1 MLAKMKINFF
11 RNKVRV
17 GLALTSLIIGVCVLI
32 FFLAKAPGDVYTY
45 RVNNMNTYKILD
57 STGREIISFV
67 KPLEVNDESKSTN
80 QAIVRHLIKRPNN
93 QNTATYYSAYMGDND
108 KGNADFAT
116 YVNKVLLGADKTN
129 VQYNNLVSGIKTYV
143 SERSPNSLSI
153 SLGDPKQFTNSGIS
167 SDAWVL
173 SLSGTSGDKTVIM
186 GKIVYI
192 VNSKSTA
199 YFLVYSTT
207 NNWQK
212 NTSIWDKSLS
222 SLQLKLH

>member
-1 MLAKMKINFF
+1 MKINLFE
-11 RNKVRV
+11 NKARIASTAVV
-17 GLALTSLIIGVCVLI
+17 LIASVSASI
-32 FFLAKAPGDVYTY
+32 FFLTKAPGDVYTY

-116 YVNKVLLGADKTN
+116 YVNKVLLGANKTN

-143 SERSPNSLSI
+143 SERAPNSLNI
-153 SLGDPKQFTNSGIS
+153 SLGNPKQFTNPVIS
-167 SDAWVL
+167 SNAWIFDL
-173 SLSGTSGDKTVIM
+173 FGTSGKETVIT

-192 VNSKSTA
+192 VSSKSTA

-207 NNWQK
+207 NTWLK
-212 NTSIWDKSLS
+212 NTSVWEQSLS
-222 SLQLKLH
+222 SLRLESYK